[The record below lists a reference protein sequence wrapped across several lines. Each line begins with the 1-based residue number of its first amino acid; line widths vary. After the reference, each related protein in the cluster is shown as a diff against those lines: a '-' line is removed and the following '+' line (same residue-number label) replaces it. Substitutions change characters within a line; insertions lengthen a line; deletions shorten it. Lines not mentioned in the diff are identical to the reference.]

1 VPAVKV
7 ERVKSVSRTNQT
19 LSTIHTTCIMV
30 VQVSVKKHNYYFLIV
45 ALSVLCLLF
54 EFPALSTAEETTSW
68 SQSPMHPIIPSVSYH
83 NNNPSST
90 SSSSSSKRI
99 GGHRDNIE
107 SFLSDLAELDSL
119 SGTVDILTK
128 SHSKSDSS
136 YTKSWTNDDWKLH
149 QLKSL
154 RRYTKHLRSWWTSPT
169 FISVLPTVAASF
181 LWTSI
186 CILAVQCQLVKEYVQ
201 QAPFSHSISSFTSP
215 ISILLALKINR
226 SLNRLFEARTAW
238 GNMIRAATSLA
249 GMAVNYI
256 VPIDPEKGILIGR
269 YLAAFGWCMKGKF
282 RGGEDDSIVIR
293 TLLPSNEVAWLES
306 CKNGPGN
313 TVGSPSAIIFRLRSI
328 IANITNNNG
337 PEGRML
343 SVAASQVMEQ
353 QLGELEK
360 SVGTCKKI
368 VASPIPP
375 TFTRMTSRVLCLFL
389 FFLPLALVSSG
400 MQSPVAI
407 LVIVTFLSY
416 IFVGIDEISVEVEH
430 PYPLLPMFSLAN
442 NLKNGVGNQYKMMKE
457 LTTTAM

>member
-1 VPAVKV
+1 
-7 ERVKSVSRTNQT
+7 
-19 LSTIHTTCIMV
+19 L
-30 VQVSVKKHNYYFLIV
+30 
-45 ALSVLCLLF
+45 
-54 EFPALSTAEETTSW
+54 EFSALSTAEEATSW

-90 SSSSSSKRI
+90 TTTTTSSSKRI
-99 GGHRDNIE
+99 QRGQDNVE

-119 SGTVDILTK
+119 SGTASILTK

-136 YTKSWTNDDWKLH
+136 YTKCWTEDDWKLH

-154 RRYTKHLRSWWTSPT
+154 RRYTKHLQSWWTSPT
-169 FISVLPTVAASF
+169 FISVLPTVATSF

-186 CILAVQCQLVKEYVQ
+186 CIFAVRCELVKEYVQ
-201 QAPFSHSISSFTSP
+201 QAPFSQSISSLTSP

-238 GNMIRAATSLA
+238 GKMIRIATSLA
-249 GMAVNYI
+249 GMAVHYI
-256 VPIDPEKGILIGR
+256 VPIDPGKGLLIGR

-282 RGGEDDSIVIR
+282 RGGEDDSIVLR
-293 TLLPSNEVAWLES
+293 TLLPSDEVAWMES

-313 TVGSPSAIIFRLRSI
+313 TVDSPSAIIFRLRSV
-328 IANITNNNG
+328 IASMTNKSDG
-337 PEGRML
+337 ARFL
-343 SVAASQVMEQ
+343 SDAASQVMEER
-353 QLGELEK
+353 LGELEQ
-360 SVGTCKKI
+360 SVGTCNKI
-368 VASPIPP
+368 IASPIPP

-400 MQSPVAI
+400 MQSPIAI

-430 PYPLLPMFSLAN
+430 PYPLLPMFALAT
-442 NLKNGVGNQYKMMKE
+442 NLKNRVGNQYKMMKE
-457 LTTTAM
+457 MTTAM